1 MKKYVLG
8 TVPFLN
14 SKPLVYPLETNLIES
29 SIEVTYYVPSL
40 LSEKLKSREVD
51 IGLIPVAELLKNP
64 RYKVFPEISISSYG
78 SVESVIL
85 LSNKNINGIQ
95 TVAVD
100 KRSRSSTALLK
111 IILEKFHNI
120 IPRYI
125 EKDIGNTFLKDV
137 DAGMLIGDAGLG
149 AKQCIPA
156 GYRVYDLGELWTD
169 ATGLPFV
176 YAVFAYY
183 SDNEP
188 GIYTGTII
196 GSKNMGLTLINE
208 IVDSEYRKLGISRE
222 TCLNYLTNCI
232 KYDLGEKEIEAIN
245 TFGQYLIE
253 IDSDVKFFNKNI
265 KIALP

>member
-1 MKKYVLG
+1 MKKFILG

-14 SKPLVYPLETNLIES
+14 SKPLVYPLKKNLIS
-29 SIEVTYYVPSL
+29 SDIVVSYYVPSL
-40 LSEKLKSREVD
+40 LSDKLKSRQVD
-51 IGLIPVAELLKNP
+51 LGLIPVAELLKNP
-64 RYKVFPEISISSYG
+64 QYKVFPEISISSYG
-78 SVESVIL
+78 SVDSVIL
-85 LSNKNINGIQ
+85 LSIKNICSIQ
-95 TVAVD
+95 SVAVD

-120 IPRYI
+120 NPRYV
-125 EKDIGNTFLKDV
+125 EKDIGDTFLDGV
-137 DAGMLIGDAGLG
+137 DAGMLIGDAGLK
-149 AKQCIPA
+149 AKYFIPT
-156 GYRVYDLGELWTD
+156 GYRIYDLGELWTN

-188 GIYTGTII
+188 GDYTGII
-196 GSKNMGLTLINE
+196 IESKKLGLTLIDE
-208 IVDSEYRKLGISRE
+208 IAGSEYRDLGISRE
-222 TCLNYLTNCI
+222 ICFNYLANCI

-253 IDSDVKFFNKNI
+253 FDSDVSTLNKNL